1 MLPAKTIERLSQ
13 YRRTLLRSLEKG
25 KLHIFSHELADLH
38 NITAVQVR
46 RDIML
51 IGYTGQ
57 LRKGYNIKK
66 LIEAIGK
73 IIDSKNGLNIA
84 IIGIGNLGKA
94 LTNYFNDKRSNL
106 KIIAAFDSNPNKIG
120 KVISGVKCYHINDL
134 TEIVK
139 KENISVGIITT
150 PADKAIDIAEKL
162 TMAGIKGILNFTSM
176 HLQVPPEVHV
186 ENYDMIAKLEKL
198 AYFTN
203 KDTCPAEGDE

>member
-162 TMAGIKGILNFTSM
+162 TMAGIKGILNFTTTSINVSPNVC
-176 HLQVPPEVHV
+176 LE
-186 ENYDMIAKLEKL
+186 EYDMITSIEKL
-198 AYFTN
+198 SYFIKN
-203 KDTCPAEGDE
+203 KNV

>member
-73 IIDSKNGLNIA
+73 IIDSKNGQNIA

-94 LTNYFNDKRSNL
+94 ITSYFNGKRSNL
-106 KIIAAFDSNPNKIG
+106 KITVAFDTNPDKVGKI
-120 KVISGVKCYHINDL
+120 ISGVKCYHINDL
-134 TEIVK
+134 IEII
-139 KENISVGIITT
+139 KEQDISIGIITT
-150 PADKAIDIAEKL
+150 PPDNAVDIAEKL
-162 TMAGIKGILNFTSM
+162 TMAGIKGILNFTTTPINVSPNVC
-176 HLQVPPEVHV
+176 LE
-186 ENYDMIAKLEKL
+186 EYDMVTSIEKL
-198 AYFTN
+198 SYFIKN
-203 KDTCPAEGDE
+203 KNV

>member
-73 IIDSKNGLNIA
+73 IIDSKNCQNIA

-94 LTNYFNDKRSNL
+94 ITSYFNGKRSNL
-106 KIIAAFDSNPNKIG
+106 KITVAFDTNPDKVGKI
-120 KVISGVKCYHINDL
+120 ISGVKCYHINDL
-134 TEIVK
+134 IEII
-139 KENISVGIITT
+139 KEQDISIGIITT
-150 PADKAIDIAEKL
+150 PPDNAVDIAEKL
-162 TMAGIKGILNFTSM
+162 TMAGIKGILNFTTTPINVSPNVC
-176 HLQVPPEVHV
+176 LE
-186 ENYDMIAKLEKL
+186 EYDMVTSIEKL
-198 AYFTN
+198 SYFIKN
-203 KDTCPAEGDE
+203 KNV